1 MTKALIKKQAVNTMT
16 PLEAEYTMFSEWL
29 KLHSITLKG
38 SLEEHYERVVKKK
51 FDSKANEQAK
61 KDKKNK
67 YKFRGVQQG
76 RAIAFYIYLL
86 STIKKDESL
95 LSKFNKYHASLF
107 VENLLEND
115 LNIIKF
121 NLTQK
126 KNAAAKRWKADPKTI
141 EKQLVKECWTQ
152 WQLQKTSYKSKSSF
166 ANDMLD
172 KFENLK
178 SVKVIEG
185 WCREWEKS

>member
-1 MTKALIKKQAVNTMT
+1 MNKILLKKQAVNKMT

-29 KLHSITLKG
+29 MLHSIFLKG
-38 SLEEHYERVVKKK
+38 DLEKHYERIVKKK

-67 YKFRGVQQG
+67 YKFREVEQG
-76 RAIAFYIYLL
+76 RAIAFYIHLL
-86 STIKKDESL
+86 STIKKDETL
-95 LSKFNKYHASLF
+95 ISKFNKYHAALF
-107 VENLLEND
+107 VENLLENN
-115 LNIIKF
+115 LNIVNF

-152 WQLQKTSYKSKSSF
+152 WQLKKTSYKSKSSF